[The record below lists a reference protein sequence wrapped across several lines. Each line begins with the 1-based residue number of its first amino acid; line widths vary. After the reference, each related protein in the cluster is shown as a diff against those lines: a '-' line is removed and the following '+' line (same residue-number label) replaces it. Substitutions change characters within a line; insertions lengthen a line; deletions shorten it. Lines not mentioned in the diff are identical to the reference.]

1 MLSACHARHSREAGA
16 VQVTTTVSACAV
28 IVREDPCAEQDV
40 LGMHR
45 TATSGRAPDASLGAP
60 ILTTPMPRVGG
71 FQEPRGD
78 WTLRVVGSGAV
89 EALDACARGD
99 VDFFGSGRGRWVGA
113 DAFALVDGSGIV
125 ALGLG
130 VDAGGVAEGMGVGIF
145 VERAPARGFAV
156 ADVSD
161 GAGNVIAE
169 SPKAPAGEVVVG
181 EASNWCTPA
190 ATLDPMTPATPRTM
204 PPARHAPTAIARAR
218 GVSCMTR
225 PRSRPRSSGSL

>member
-78 WTLRVVGSGAV
+78 WALRAVGSGAV

-113 DAFALVDGSGIV
+113 DAFAMVDGSGIV

-145 VERAPARGFAV
+145 GERAPARGFAV

-161 GAGNVIAE
+161 GAGNVISE
-169 SPKAPAGEVVVG
+169 SPKIFSGAVVVCDG
-181 EASNWCTPA
+181 SVWASLA
-190 ATLDPMTPATPRTM
+190 ATPDPTAPATPRTR
-204 PPARHAPTAIARAR
+204 PPAKQVLSAMTRVR

-225 PRSRPRSSGSL
+225 PPSRPRSSGSP